1 MVIGILFLAIAALCV
16 LIYAEFLAQNRWLF
30 WNLDVFRRLKQ
41 IRVAVRLRLCS
52 CGCVLKSRK
61 FANRTRGLVCE
72 PQYLYLQ
79 NFKTLIFRDT
89 IVCPRVGEFKLK
101 FTLSTLSESKTI
113 TLGDFSK
120 RGGVLNYTVR
130 VGRFAVSL
138 TVTSDFELVA
148 QVVTAVPSA
157 PQNNSTYSAHCSISG
172 RLKMCSNSTLQ
183 PTITRAPHAAS
194 FQTSTPERRNAAAHY
209 HNAAVTSA
217 SAIDQLNLAITLI
230 ACDVK
235 LKHGKSHFLI
245 NDLVVF
251 YSTNQSAIKEK
262 TNRSIAL
269 SFSVAQVQKIS
280 LKLRFSVQSNTR
292 TSQNRSPAFAVQFFA
307 TPRPHFSR
315 LVNKLTAQ
323 TLTSFAHFA
332 KVQKVCKQLHA
343 DYKNLVF
350 FTLFNNA
357 DYNNYKKIAG
367 AADFYNHFG
376 ISPVL
381 FYKTAHPNPL
391 GGVKFYDF
399 YALPLNVA
407 NFLLSRVPTPAIFKC
422 QSASSGQGE
431 HFVDLATLD
440 EYDFFA
446 CNACPDFFEFD
457 NFRKLGNSLKL
468 ENAQEKVYF
477 NFSSPFKIEE
487 GKLQFRDAIICLVK
501 STKLRKKN
509 YYECLVDKVRNDS
522 YKTLFIHFWED
533 NARLLCDIDSAI
545 AKCPAVSLIFALDK
559 PNFLIAFESF
569 VVKYSDVSSR
579 LVSYYYLVKYIVQ
592 NGTSEAY
599 LTHLKVDIINNI
611 CTCFNLCK
619 KSLQNDQKYMI
630 YLHAT
635 NMQRVKT
642 FVEFSGLL
650 SHIKSQ
656 LEGAL
661 PAVFQLPPQ
670 KYDDL
675 ISKFEPTLFNYE
687 FLLEN
692 LLEIRSGCFRFKGDV
707 CAYDNTFTLNYG
719 AKTVRIY
726 LNGSELKTIESDLK
740 INANLFL
747 PLNLK
752 DVAAN
757 LQIY

>member
-1 MVIGILFLAIAALCV
+1 MVIGILFLAIAVLCV

-30 WNLDVFRRLKQ
+30 WNLDVFKRLK
-41 IRVAVRLRLCS
+41 RVRTVARLRLRA
-52 CGCVLKSRK
+52 CGCVLKLRK
-61 FANRTRGLVCE
+61 FVNATRGIVCV
-72 PQYLYLQ
+72 PQYVYLQ
-79 NFKTLIFRDT
+79 NLKTLIFRDT
-89 IVCPRVGEFKLK
+89 VVCPRVGEFKLK
-101 FTLSTLSESKTI
+101 FTLSTLSESKTL

-120 RGGVLNYTVR
+120 RGGVLNYSTR

-138 TVTSDFELVA
+138 TVSSNFELVVQA
-148 QVVTAVPSA
+148 TTPA
-157 PQNNSTYSAHCSISG
+157 P
-172 RLKMCSNSTLQ
+172 
-183 PTITRAPHAAS
+183 AA
-194 FQTSTPERRNAAAHY
+194 
-209 HNAAVTSA
+209 
-217 SAIDQLNLAITLI
+217 DQLNLTVAFA

-245 NDLVVF
+245 NGLAVF
-251 YSTNQSAIKEK
+251 YSTNQSVIKEK

-269 SFSVAQVQKIS
+269 SFSTAKAQKIS
-280 LKLRFSVQSNTR
+280 LKLHFSAQNTAR
-292 TSQNRSPAFAVQFFA
+292 SSKKCSPAFAVQFFA

-315 LVNKLTAQ
+315 LVSKLTAQ

-350 FTLFNNA
+350 FTLFNSA

-367 AADFYNHFG
+367 AVDFYSHFG
-376 ISPVL
+376 VL
-381 FYKTAHPNPL
+381 PAFFYKTAHPKPR
-391 GGVKFYDF
+391 GCVKFCNF

-407 NFLLSRVPTPAIFKC
+407 NFLLSRVPTPAIAKC
-422 QSASSGQGE
+422 QSASSGQWE

-440 EYDFFA
+440 NYSFFA
-446 CNACPDFFEFD
+446 RNACPDFLEFD

-468 ENAQEKVYF
+468 ENTQERVYY
-477 NFSSPFKIEE
+477 NFSSPFKLEE
-487 GKLQFRDAIICLVK
+487 GKLQFRDAVICLVK
-501 STKLRKKN
+501 SPKLRKKN

-522 YKTLFIHFWED
+522 YKTLFINFWED
-533 NARLLCDIDSAI
+533 SARLLCDIDSAI
-545 AKCPAVSLIFALDK
+545 AKCPAVSLIFAIDK
-559 PNFLIAFESF
+559 PNFFAAFESF
-569 VVKYSDVSSR
+569 VAKYADVSSR

-592 NGTSEAY
+592 RGTSEAY
-599 LTHLKVDIINNI
+599 LAHLKTDIINNI
-611 CTCFNLCK
+611 YTCFNLCK
-619 KSLQNDQKYMI
+619 KSLQNDQKYMV

-635 NMQRVKT
+635 NLQRVST
-642 FVEFSGLL
+642 FAEFSGLL

-656 LEGAL
+656 LQGAL
-661 PAVFQLPPQ
+661 PVVFQLPPQ

-707 CAYDNTFTLNYG
+707 CAYDNTFTLNCG
-719 AKTVRIY
+719 AQTVHIY
-726 LNGSELKTIESDLK
+726 LNGSELKTIEGDLK

-752 DVAAN
+752 DVATN